1 MIILFQDR
9 LKYKYISDI
18 LLRSLFINYIVKN
31 VLLFCYY
38 SLLLASQL
46 PSWQLLSCSLLF
58 LAGRFLLFSKTV
70 VYVYFQITFGI
81 FDSRICGNV
90 YQSKEGPAKHHQKKH
105 VEKSRHSKR
114 DYLTRQIVTTPKLL
128 ELVINGSEK
137 NSETRLLSSQLKR

>member
-18 LLRSLFINYIVKN
+18 LLRSLFINYIVEN

-58 LAGRFLLFSKTV
+58 LAGRFLLFSRTV
-70 VYVYFQITFGI
+70 VYVYFQITFGK

-90 YQSKEGPAKHHQKKH
+90 YQSKEGPANHHQKKH

-114 DYLTRQIVTTPKLL
+114 RLPYPPNSYNSQITRISDKWFRKKFRNKA
-128 ELVINGSEK
+128 VIQP
-137 NSETRLLSSQLKR
+137 T